1 MDAKKD
7 KKSTRPVTKKPVSIS
22 SFAILSANMPCLT
35 KCILFISVQRP
46 TFFARSPL
54 CDRVITNF
62 ETIIVKMSLFK
73 RLFSKRLLLSVIE
86 ERYIVSIPYLF
97 ISFLQRL
104 LLSPVFYLISFLFN
118 NNRGIKSLLYAK
130 LSLQILQGFNH
141 WR

>member
-1 MDAKKD
+1 MELLRNKGTCYKTHNGWKKGQ
-7 KKSTRPVTKKPVSIS
+7 KIHPSWNSYTVTKNSVSIS
-22 SFAILSANMPCLT
+22 SFAILSANMHCLA
-35 KCILFISVQRP
+35 KWLLFISVQRP

-62 ETIIVKMSLFK
+62 EKIIVKMSLFK

-118 NNRGIKSLLYAK
+118 NI
-130 LSLQILQGFNH
+130 Q
-141 WR
+141 